1 MDLDSLSSDAASVRK
16 DDSGKQVQQGGLTAA
31 TGSDQGSLR
40 PLLQQQIRDSKLK
53 IALTVTELELFNLDH
68 DHLLRANIYR
78 RVS

>member
-31 TGSDQGSLR
+31 TGSDQGRLR

>member
-1 MDLDSLSSDAASVRK
+1 MDLDSLSSDAASVGK

-31 TGSDQGSLR
+31 TGSDQGRLR
-40 PLLQQQIRDSKLK
+40 PLLQQKIRDSKLK

>member
-16 DDSGKQVQQGGLTAA
+16 DDSGKQVKQGGLTAA

>member
-31 TGSDQGSLR
+31 AGSDQGRLR
-40 PLLQQQIRDSKLK
+40 SLLQQQIRDSKLK